1 MSFIEKLK
9 WFWDPRSDSEKAY
22 AKWDQETPL
31 QRRTQKLSVYI
42 KNSET
47 PITVTYSQ
55 KDWESGLGTVRWASN
70 ENTFNSFLKEWL
82 GNRGSR
88 GIKID
93 SVWYS
98 PESIERIE
106 LGEQIVEEIQ

>member
-1 MSFIEKLK
+1 MSFVEKLK
-9 WFWDPRSDSEKAY
+9 WFWDPRTDEDKQY

-31 QRRTQKLSVYI
+31 QRRIQKLDVYI
-42 KNSET
+42 KNRET
-47 PITVTYSQ
+47 PFTISYSEEDI
-55 KDWESGLGTVRWASN
+55 KTGSIGALRFASN
-70 ENTFNSFLKEWL
+70 KDTFDSSLKEWL

-88 GIKID
+88 GITID

-106 LGEQIVEEIQ
+106 LGEQRLENL